1 MRDVELKRPLD
12 SGTKA
17 IKSLQDKRT
26 AFELISSE
34 GDSSASSTIRRM
46 QSEIEDCVMA
56 KEDDAQAAIF
66 AKYARPIKLS
76 ENLELKRAAKM
87 ATVKRKRRMSA
98 KHGKGINSQKR
109 IRAAELL
116 DDDDSDEAC
125 QNEDDDIDGDGEHLQ
140 ENESE
145 EGE

>member
-1 MRDVELKRPLD
+1 MRDVELKRSLD

-26 AFELISSE
+26 AYELISSE
-34 GDSSASSTIRRM
+34 GDSSASSTLRRM
-46 QSEIEDCVMA
+46 QSEIADCVMA
-56 KEDDAQAAIF
+56 KDDAQAAIF

-76 ENLELKRAAKM
+76 EDLELKRAAKM

-109 IRAAELL
+109 VRAAELL